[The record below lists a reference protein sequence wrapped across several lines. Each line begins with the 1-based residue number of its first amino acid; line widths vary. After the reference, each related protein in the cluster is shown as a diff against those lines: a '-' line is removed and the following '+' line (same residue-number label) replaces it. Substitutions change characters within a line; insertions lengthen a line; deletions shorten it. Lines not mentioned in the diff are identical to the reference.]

1 MPAQKSEGDMDRRDF
16 LVATA
21 VAGIGAAHADS
32 AQPGSTAPA
41 NTSSPELS
49 LDDIA
54 SGMKSGR
61 QSSQQLTQ
69 MYLDRIER
77 LDRRGPSLGAVI
89 QTNPRAL
96 ESAAQ
101 LDAEYKSKGPRGP
114 LHGVPVLIKDN
125 VETADHIA
133 TTAGSLALEAWFA
146 PKDAPLVERL
156 RAAGA
161 VILGKTNLSEWA
173 NFRSTHSVSGWSGRG
188 GQARNPY
195 SLDRTPSGSSSGSA
209 VAVSANLCA
218 IAVGTETD
226 GSIVSP
232 ASINGI
238 VGIKPTVGLVSRRGI
253 APISHSQDTAGPLTR
268 SVRDAA
274 LMLTALSGL
283 DNEDPASAA
292 AAKHFGKDYASY
304 LDVNGL
310 RGARLGIARKFF
322 ADSAPLNAYLDH
334 CIETLKGA
342 GAIIVDPADLPM
354 HGAWSA
360 PELEVLQY
368 EFKADLNAYL
378 SRLPPAAPVRS
389 LSALIRYNEANKDR
403 EMPIFDQELLHQ
415 SDAKG
420 PLTDK
425 AYIEARAACL
435 KATRSDGIDAV
446 LAKHKLDAMVT
457 LTSGP
462 AWLID
467 PINGDSD
474 SGGCSSPAAIAGYPH
489 ITVPSGLHRGL
500 PLGLSFFAGAFSEP
514 TLIKLAS
521 GFESV
526 ARGRTP
532 PRFLP
537 SVSA

>member
-1 MPAQKSEGDMDRRDF
+1 MHRRDF

-21 VAGIGAAHADS
+21 VAGISAAHADS
-32 AQPGSTAPA
+32 TQPAAAPA
-41 NTSSPELS
+41 PPNDSPDLS
-49 LDDIA
+49 LDEIA
-54 SGMKSGR
+54 TAMQSGK

-77 LDRRGPSLGAVI
+77 LDRRGPKLGAVI

-96 ESAAQ
+96 GVAAE
-101 LDAEYKSKGPRGP
+101 LDAEYKAKGPRGP

-125 VETADHIA
+125 VETADHLA
-133 TTAGSLALEAWFA
+133 TTAGSLALEDWFA
-146 PKDAPLVERL
+146 PADAPLVARL

-209 VAVSANLCA
+209 VAVSANLCV

-253 APISHSQDTAGPLTR
+253 APISHSQDTAGPLAR

-274 LMLTALSGL
+274 LMLTALCGL
-283 DNEDPASAA
+283 DKEDPASAA

-304 LDVNGL
+304 LDPNGL
-310 RGARLGIARKFF
+310 KGARLGIARKFF
-322 ADSAPLNAYLDH
+322 ADNAPLNGYLNR
-334 CIETLKGA
+334 CIEMLKGA
-342 GAIIVDPADLPM
+342 GAVIVDPADLPL
-354 HGAWSA
+354 HGGWGAA
-360 PELEVLQY
+360 ELDVLLY
-368 EFKADLNAYL
+368 EFKADLNTYL
-378 SRLPPAAPVRS
+378 SRLPPTAPVRS
-389 LSALIRYNEANKDR
+389 LSALIRYNDAHKDR

-415 SDAKG
+415 AEAKG

-425 AYIEARAACL
+425 AYLEARATCL
-435 KATRSDGIDAV
+435 KTTRTQGIDAV
-446 LAKHKLDAMVT
+446 LAKHNLDALVS

-462 AWLID
+462 AGLID

-489 ITVPSGLHRGL
+489 ITVPAGLHRGL
-500 PLGLSFFAGAFSEP
+500 PVGLSFFAGAFSEP
-514 TLIKLAS
+514 KLIKLAS
-521 GFESV
+521 GFEN
-526 ARGRTP
+526 AAHGRTA

>member
-1 MPAQKSEGDMDRRDF
+1 MPDRNIGGDMDRRDF

-21 VAGIGAAHADS
+21 VASLSAAQTEAVHAD
-32 AQPGSTAPA
+32 TPA
-41 NTSSPELS
+41 AGPVESPELS
-49 LDDIA
+49 LNDIA
-54 SGMKSGR
+54 AGFKNGK

-69 MYLDRIER
+69 MYLDRIDR
-77 LDRRGPSLGAVI
+77 LDRRGPMLGAVI
-89 QTNPRAL
+89 QVNPRAI
-96 ESAAQ
+96 EIAAQ
-101 LDAEYKSKGPRGP
+101 LDAEYKAKGPRGP
-114 LHGVPVLIKDN
+114 LHGVPVLLKDN
-125 VETADHIA
+125 VETSDHMA
-133 TTAGSLALEAWFA
+133 TTAGSLALEGWFA
-146 PKDAPLVERL
+146 PKDAPLAERL

-173 NFRSTHSVSGWSGRG
+173 NFRSTHSSSGWSGRG

-218 IAVGTETD
+218 VAVGTETD

-253 APISHSQDTAGPLTR
+253 APISHSQDTAGPLSR

-274 LMLTALSGL
+274 LMLTVLSSL
-283 DNEDPASAA
+283 DTEDAASAA
-292 AAKHFGKDYASY
+292 AAKHFGKDYAAY
-304 LDVNGL
+304 CNADGL

-322 ADSAPLNAYLDH
+322 ADSAPLNAYLDQ
-334 CIETLKGA
+334 CIATLKSA
-342 GAIIVDPADLPM
+342 GAVIVDPADLPL
-354 HGAWSA
+354 HGSFGAA
-360 PELEVLQY
+360 ELTVLQY
-368 EFKADLNAYL
+368 EFKADLDAYL
-378 SRLPPAAPVRS
+378 SRLPPTAPVRS
-389 LSALIRYNEANKDR
+389 LSALISFNEAHKDR

-415 SDAKG
+415 SAARG

-425 AYIEARAACL
+425 AYLQARAVCL
-435 KATRSDGIDAV
+435 NATRTKGIDAV
-446 LAKHKLDAMVT
+446 LAEHKLDAMVT
-457 LTSGP
+457 LTAGP

-467 PINGDSD
+467 SINGDSD

-500 PLGLSFFAGAFSEP
+500 PIGLSFFAGAFSEP